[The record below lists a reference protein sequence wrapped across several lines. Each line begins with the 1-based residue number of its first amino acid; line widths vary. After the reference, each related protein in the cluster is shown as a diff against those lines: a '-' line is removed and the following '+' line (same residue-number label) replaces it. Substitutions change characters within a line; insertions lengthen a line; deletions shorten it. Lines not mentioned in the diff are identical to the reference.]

1 MSGNELPRPGSDK
14 LRELLTRQDLRSL
27 YAFLYERRENPPTMV
42 EIRDQ
47 ASAENG
53 ESHSQTDRR
62 VRELRGWFRLPAV
75 RTGRSY
81 VYVLQGRAGTV
92 RGGRTGISAT
102 VRGEV
107 LSAQRCAQCGKT
119 PAEDHVKLEVDH
131 KIPYSWGGTDDPENL
146 QPLCTQC
153 NHDKQ
158 AFYSSLD
165 PFEEQI
171 RAATSHMEPHRR
183 IGELLKAFHAAGV
196 DAPSQVI
203 GVVASMHQ
211 YQEDWHRRVR
221 ELRELGWDYTTSR
234 RKENG
239 RVRTYYRLTAYA
251 EWPDGN
257 IAAEIDHRVRARKQ
271 AKFQRT
277 VGPDEWHSPSE

>member
-1 MSGNELPRPGSDK
+1 MSGNDLPAPGSDE
-14 LRELLTRQDLRSL
+14 LRQLLTREDLRSL
-27 YAFLYERRENPPTMV
+27 YAFLYERRGNPPTMV
-42 EIRDQ
+42 EIREH
-47 ASAENG
+47 AATENG

-62 VRELRGWFRLPAV
+62 VRELRGWFKLPAM
-75 RTGRSY
+75 RSGRVH
-81 VYVLQGRAGTV
+81 VYRLEGRADSI
-92 RGGRTGISAT
+92 RGGRGGISPT
-102 VRGEV
+102 VRGEI
-107 LSAQRCAQCGKT
+107 LSAKRCAQCGKT

-131 KIPYSWGGTDDPENL
+131 KIPHSWGGTDDIENL

-171 RAATSHMEPHRR
+171 RAATAHMEPHRR

-196 DAPSQVI
+196 DAPSQVV

-211 YQEDWHRRVR
+211 YQEDWQKRMR
-221 ELRELGWDYTTSR
+221 ELRELGWDYETIK

-239 RVRTYYRLTAYA
+239 RMRSYYRLTAFT
-251 EWPDGN
+251 EWPEGN
-257 IAAEIDHRVRARKQ
+257 IAAEIKRRENARK
-271 AKFQRT
+271 A
-277 VGPDEWHSPSE
+277 S

>member
-1 MSGNELPRPGSDK
+1 MSGEELPPPGSD
-14 LRELLTRQDLRSL
+14 ELEGLLPRADLRSL
-27 YAFLYERRENPPTMV
+27 YAFLYQRQDNPPTMV
-42 EIRDQ
+42 EIREQ
-47 ASAENG
+47 AVADRG

-62 VRELRGWFRLPAV
+62 VRELRGWFRLSAV
-75 RTGRSY
+75 RAGRVY
-81 VYVLQGRAGTV
+81 VYVLEGRTETA
-92 RGGRTGISAT
+92 RGGRSGVTPS

-119 PAEDHVKLEVDH
+119 PSEDHVKLQVDH

-171 RAATSHMEPHRR
+171 RAATLHMEPHRR

-196 DAPSQVI
+196 DAPSQVV

-211 YQEDWHRRVR
+211 FQEDWQKRMR
-221 ELRELGWDYTTSR
+221 ELRELGWDYATLK

-239 RVRTYYRLTAYA
+239 RIRSYYRLAAFT
-251 EWPDGN
+251 EWPAGK
-257 IAAEIDHRVRARKQ
+257 IAAEIKRREK
-271 AKFQRT
+271 AKK
-277 VGPDEWHSPSE
+277 SS

>member
-1 MSGNELPRPGSDK
+1 MSDSGLPAPDSEELRQ
-14 LRELLTRQDLRSL
+14 LLTREDLRVL
-27 YAFLYERRENPPTMV
+27 YAFLYERRGNPPTMV
-42 EIRDQ
+42 EIREH
-47 ASAENG
+47 AVAEKG

-62 VRELRGWFRLPAV
+62 VRELRDWFRLPAV
-75 RTGRSY
+75 RAGRRHFYLLEGRADANQGGRS
-81 VYVLQGRAGTV
+81 
-92 RGGRTGISAT
+92 GISPR

-107 LSAQRCAQCGKT
+107 LSAKRCAQCGKT

-131 KIPYSWGGTDDPENL
+131 KIPHSWGGTDDIENL

-171 RAATSHMEPHRR
+171 RAATAHLEPHRR
-183 IGELLKAFHAAGV
+183 IGELLKAFQAAGV
-196 DAPSQVI
+196 DAPSQVV

-211 YQEDWHRRVR
+211 YQEDWQKRTR
-221 ELRELGWDYTTSR
+221 ELRELGWDYKTIK

-239 RVRTYYRLTAYA
+239 RMMSYYRLTAFT
-251 EWPDGN
+251 EWPEGN
-257 IAAEIDHRVRARKQ
+257 IAAEIKRREKTKRAE
-271 AKFQRT
+271 A
-277 VGPDEWHSPSE
+277 S